1 MNYLKGAEKFYDLF
15 GEKDDAEFYVNQAK
29 HYGGKALELGVGTAR
44 LAIKLAEA
52 GVETWGIDKSTYM
65 LNAAKQN
72 LLKLDP
78 VVQSR
83 IHLNL
88 ANVVDFL
95 LPERFN
101 LIYFP
106 SCSFDH
112 ILNTIEQ
119 RKALKN
125 IRSHIAPGGAYVF
138 DLYLNTE
145 QKSDKN
151 WFIQMKEIDETRYV
165 VRTGYQT
172 TDFEKRHMS
181 LNMWYELYKNGK
193 MIERYHEGSEVY
205 IHDAKGIRVLLRE
218 TGYKIINEYGNHYGK
233 PYTKEDGIIVI
244 VAQPL

>member
-15 GEKDDAEFYVNQAK
+15 GEKDDVAFYVNQAK
-29 HYGGKALELGVGTAR
+29 HFGGKALELGVGTAR

-52 GVETWGIDKSTYM
+52 GIETWGIDKSKYM
-65 LNAAKQN
+65 LNAAKHN

-83 IHLNL
+83 IHLKVG
-88 ANVVDFL
+88 NVLDFH

-112 ILNTIEQ
+112 ILNTVEQ
-119 RKALKN
+119 QKALKN
-125 IRSHIAPGGAYVF
+125 IRDHIAPGGAYVF

-145 QKSDKN
+145 PKFHKN
-151 WFIQMKEIDETRYV
+151 WFIQRKEINETRYV

-172 TDFEKRHMS
+172 ADFENRHMS
-181 LNMWYELYKNGK
+181 LNMWYELYENGK
-193 MIERYHEGSEVY
+193 MIERFHEGSKVY
-205 IHDAKGIRVLLRE
+205 IHDDTGIRGLLKE

-233 PYTKEDGIIVI
+233 PYTKGDWMIVT